1 MSDALARTTLLA
13 VLHVT
18 NGDSAVMGLRAA
30 GAAGDVVAWRD
41 VLHEGP
47 VPADLGE
54 AELRAVRARFL
65 AAQGW
70 AAEQEAR
77 ADMEARD
84 ARLAR
89 AVADGEEL
97 VLWFETDLYDMLQ
110 LAQIL
115 DRLVPGTATLI
126 ITGEERFAG
135 VGELDP
141 AELRELLDGG
151 DAGGLGRRLPVDAAL
166 AEAGRAVWTAVRQP
180 EPGALAAVTDTA
192 ALPALGDAVR
202 RHQQQYPWRG
212 SNLNR
217 TERALLEA
225 VQAGARTRMHAFVA
239 QQRGEERP
247 FMGDSTAFAYLGAL
261 AGGPDAL
268 LQDNGSLRLTARG
281 EAVLAGGRAW
291 AGRPERWLG
300 GVHLPAGTPPW
311 SWDPVAG
318 EIV

>member
-1 MSDALARTTLLA
+1 M
-13 VLHVT
+13 LHVT

-30 GAAGDVVAWRD
+30 GVAGDVVAWRD
-41 VLHEGP
+41 ILHEGP
-47 VPADLGE
+47 VPAGLDA

-70 AAEQEAR
+70 ESEAEAR
-77 ADMEARD
+77 AEMEARD

-97 VLWFETDLYDMLQ
+97 VLWFESDLYDMLQ

-115 DRLVPGTATLI
+115 DRVRPGTATLVI
-126 ITGEERFAG
+126 AGEEEFAG
-135 VGELDP
+135 VGELEPD
-141 AELRELLDGG
+141 ALRELFDGG
-151 DAGGLGRRLPVDAAL
+151 DAGGRGRRVGVDAAL
-166 AEAGRAVWTAVRQP
+166 CAAGRAVWAALR
-180 EPGALAAVTDTA
+180 EPAPSALAAVADTPV
-192 ALPALGDAVR
+192 LPALGDAVR
-202 RHQQQYPWRG
+202 RLQQQYPWRG

-225 VQAGARTRMHAFVA
+225 VHAGARSRAHAFLA

-247 FMGDSTAFAYLGAL
+247 FMGDSIAFAYLGAL
-261 AGGPDAL
+261 AGGPDQL
-268 LQDNGSLRLTARG
+268 LDNHGPLRLTARG
-281 EAVLAGGRAW
+281 EAVLAGGPAW

-300 GVHLPAGTPPW
+300 GVRLPAGAPQW
-311 SWDPVAG
+311 SWDPAAG

>member
-1 MSDALARTTLLA
+1 VTEARTQPAVLSPRRSAEGVPFLVFGALAELPGLVHGISTREGGRSAGPFGSLNVSLMVGDERER
-13 VLHVT
+13 VLE
-18 NGDSAVMGLRAA
+18 NR
-30 GAAGDVVAWRD
+30 
-41 VLHEGP
+41 
-47 VPADLGE
+47 
-54 AELRAVRARFL
+54 
-65 AAQGW
+65 
-70 AAEQEAR
+70 
-77 ADMEARD
+77 

-180 EPGALAAVTDTA
+180 EPRALAAVTDTA

-300 GVHLPAGTPPW
+300 GVRLPAGAPPW
-311 SWDPVAG
+311 SWDPAAG

>member
-30 GAAGDVVAWRD
+30 DVPGDILAWRD
-41 VLHEGP
+41 ILHEGP
-47 VPADLGE
+47 VPAGLDA

-70 AAEQEAR
+70 ESEAEAR
-77 ADMEARD
+77 AEMEARD

-97 VLWFETDLYDMLQ
+97 VLWFESDLYDMLQ

-115 DRLVPGTATLI
+115 DRVQPGTATLVI
-126 ITGEERFAG
+126 AGEEEFAG
-135 VGELDP
+135 VGELEP
-141 AELRELLDGG
+141 AALRELFDGG
-151 DAGGLGRRLPVDAAL
+151 DAGGLGRRLSVDAAL

-180 EPGALAAVTDTA
+180 EPGARAAVTDTA

-225 VQAGARTRMHAFVA
+225 VQAGARTRMQAFVA

-247 FMGDSTAFAYLGAL
+247 FMGDSTAFAYLGAF
-261 AGGPDAL
+261 AGGPDPL
-268 LQDNGSLRLTARG
+268 LENHGPLRVTARG
-281 EAVLAGGRAW
+281 EAVLAGDAVW

-300 GVHLPAGTPPW
+300 GVRLPAGTPPW